1 MEMLLAF
8 VVGFAV
14 GGQGG
19 ARDRHNVAQSFGTI
33 RNSEEVAAVVL
44 LVRSQVGRSIRD
56 VANMIDSN
64 GPEVSSAPDL
74 VDRVRALVEP

>member
-19 ARDRHNVAQSFGTI
+19 PRDRHNVAQSFGTI

-44 LVRSQVGRSIRD
+44 LVRSQVGRSMRE
-56 VANMIDSN
+56 VADMVDGN
-64 GPEVSSAPDL
+64 GPEGPSPPDL
-74 VDRVRALVEP
+74 VDRVRALVQP